1 MRIKHYCP
9 AKLFLKLF
17 WGTLPV
23 CALSFFCL
31 SILPFIDSWF
41 EQYAVAAIKGDGTL
55 AGADE
60 ADFSQS
66 VMLGPDHKI
75 REGDAIDYE
84 IILRNTGSKRPDYI
98 ELWNRVEEPSAML
111 ASAPELSYDVK
122 KRELYWRGTVGP
134 GEERRFA
141 LKLVTLPQSAGT
153 FISNRASIV
162 WGTWV
167 TSNGS
172 FWDTKRKD
180 IQCDPLEVRSKEK
193 NTKVL
198 FTIAGIG
205 LGWLEV
211 LILGYFCFAPLF
223 LIVAPRLV
231 RWRER
236 RLIERSPNVSWRDQ
250 DRGGFMVYA
259 MSIAFLVCLSV
270 VLFFVSFVFEDIR
283 KFSSYSKSTCTILDK
298 KLSWSTGSLGKTKS
312 RTYDPLVSVR
322 YEAKGKEVVSAGSM
336 INGTFS
342 GRESSAEKI
351 LAQYELGKLYPC
363 WFDPEDPQ
371 EFVIKRGL
379 YWGWYLLFLGPLI
392 LFGIAT
398 RYLLVRL
405 RGPHTAREML
415 KGPIQPG

>member
-1 MRIKHYCP
+1 MK
-9 AKLFLKLF
+9 FFFKLF
-17 WGTLPV
+17 WAILPV

-31 SILPFIDSWF
+31 SILPFIDPRF
-41 EQYAVAAIKGDGTL
+41 EQNAVAAVQGDGTL
-55 AGADE
+55 AGAAE

-66 VMLGPDHKI
+66 AMLGPDHKI
-75 REGDAIDYE
+75 REGDAVDYE

-111 ASAPELSYDVK
+111 ASAPEMSYDVK
-122 KRELYWRGTVGP
+122 KRELYWRGTVDP

-141 LKLVTLPQSAGT
+141 LKLVTIPKSAGT
-153 FISNRASIV
+153 FISNHASIV

-167 TSNGS
+167 TNNGS
-172 FWDTKRKD
+172 FWDTKRND
-180 IQCDPLEVRSKEK
+180 IQCDPREVRSKEK

-211 LILGYFCFAPLF
+211 LILGYFGFAPLF
-223 LIVAPRLV
+223 LIVVPRLV

-236 RLIERSPNVSWRDQ
+236 RLFERSPNVSWHDQ

-259 MSIAFLVCLSV
+259 MSIAFLVCLSA

-283 KFSSYSKSTCTILDK
+283 KFSSYGKTTCTILDK
-298 KLSWSTGSLGKTKS
+298 KLSWSTGSTGKTKS

-342 GRESSAEKI
+342 GRESSAEKNTCTI
-351 LAQYELGKLYPC
+351 
-363 WFDPEDPQ
+363 
-371 EFVIKRGL
+371 
-379 YWGWYLLFLGPLI
+379 
-392 LFGIAT
+392 
-398 RYLLVRL
+398 
-405 RGPHTAREML
+405 
-415 KGPIQPG
+415 